1 MAAKNA
7 TLVCIVRL
15 KHLILGNPHGRGA
28 WFPQHRIH
36 RRGLFRVDD
45 FSAAWVCARML
56 LWLGRDGCALNFMPD
71 SIKVVLEFALLAIT
85 SVFFL
90 VDPFAVIPLFLA
102 VTADSTPSE
111 RRGVARRSAM
121 TCAIVLCSFALAGSL
136 IFKMFGITL
145 PAFKIAGGIILMGI
159 GLDMLQAKQS
169 GTKAT
174 AEEQQE
180 GAEKQDASIIPL
192 GMPMLAGPGAIS
204 TVMVL
209 VGESHSLWQHGV
221 IYATI
226 LLTSFISFMI
236 LAGADGVRKYLG
248 ETGIRILMRLMG
260 LLLVALAVQFVV
272 NGLTDFGLLKPLA
285 TPY

>member
-1 MAAKNA
+1 
-7 TLVCIVRL
+7 
-15 KHLILGNPHGRGA
+15 
-28 WFPQHRIH
+28 
-36 RRGLFRVDD
+36 
-45 FSAAWVCARML
+45 
-56 LWLGRDGCALNFMPD
+56 MPD
-71 SIKVVLEFALLAIT
+71 TIKVVLEFALLAIT

-111 RRGVARRSAM
+111 RRGVARRSAF

-209 VGESHSLWQHGV
+209 VGESHSVWQHAI

-260 LLLVALAVQFVV
+260 LLLVALAVQFIV
-272 NGLTDFGLLKPLA
+272 NGLTDFGLLKPLT

>member
-1 MAAKNA
+1 
-7 TLVCIVRL
+7 
-15 KHLILGNPHGRGA
+15 
-28 WFPQHRIH
+28 
-36 RRGLFRVDD
+36 
-45 FSAAWVCARML
+45 
-56 LWLGRDGCALNFMPD
+56 MPTT
-71 SIKVVLEFALLAIT
+71 VTTVLEFALLAIT

-90 VDPFAVIPLFLA
+90 VDPFAVIPIFLA
-102 VTADSTPSE
+102 VTANLPKDE
-111 RRGVARRSAM
+111 RRAMARRSAM

-174 AEEQQE
+174 VEEQQE
-180 GAEKQDASIIPL
+180 GAEKADASIIPL

-209 VGESHSLWQHGV
+209 VGESHSIWQHII

-226 LLTSFISFMI
+226 LLTAFVSFLV

-260 LLLVALAVQFVV
+260 LLLVALAVQFVA
-272 NGLTDFGLLKPLA
+272 NGLTDFGLLKHVT
-285 TPY
+285 TP

>member
-1 MAAKNA
+1 
-7 TLVCIVRL
+7 
-15 KHLILGNPHGRGA
+15 
-28 WFPQHRIH
+28 
-36 RRGLFRVDD
+36 
-45 FSAAWVCARML
+45 
-56 LWLGRDGCALNFMPD
+56 MPD

-102 VTADSTPSE
+102 VTADSTPPE
-111 RRGVARRSAM
+111 RRGVARRSAF

-209 VGESHSLWQHGV
+209 VGESHSVWQHAI

-226 LLTSFISFMI
+226 LLTSFLSFMI

-260 LLLVALAVQFVV
+260 LLLVALAVQFIA
-272 NGLTDFGLLKPLA
+272 NGLTDFGLLKQI
-285 TPY
+285 TTR

>member
-1 MAAKNA
+1 
-7 TLVCIVRL
+7 
-15 KHLILGNPHGRGA
+15 
-28 WFPQHRIH
+28 
-36 RRGLFRVDD
+36 
-45 FSAAWVCARML
+45 
-56 LWLGRDGCALNFMPD
+56 MPTT
-71 SIKVVLEFALLAIT
+71 IKTILEFALLALT
-85 SVFFL
+85 SIFFL

-102 VTADSTPSE
+102 VTAGSE
-111 RRGVARRSAM
+111 KAERNAIARKSAL
-121 TCAIVLCSFALAGSL
+121 TCAIVLTAFAIAGSL

-145 PAFKIAGGIILMGI
+145 PAFKIAGGIILLQI
-159 GLDMLQAKQS
+159 GLDMLQARQS
-169 GTKAT
+169 STKST
-174 AEEQQE
+174 PAETQE
-180 GAEKQDASIIPL
+180 GASKADASIIPL

-209 VGESHSLWQHGV
+209 VGESHTLWQHGIV
-221 IYATI
+221 YATI
-226 LLTSFISFMI
+226 LLTSFVSFMI

>member
-1 MAAKNA
+1 
-7 TLVCIVRL
+7 
-15 KHLILGNPHGRGA
+15 
-28 WFPQHRIH
+28 
-36 RRGLFRVDD
+36 
-45 FSAAWVCARML
+45 
-56 LWLGRDGCALNFMPD
+56 MPTT
-71 SIKVVLEFALLAIT
+71 IKTILEFALLALT
-85 SVFFL
+85 SIFFL

-102 VTADSTPSE
+102 VTAGAPRAE
-111 RRGVARRSAM
+111 RNGIARRSAL
-121 TCAIVLCSFALAGSL
+121 TCAIVLSAFAIAGSL

-145 PAFKIAGGIILMGI
+145 PAFKIAGGIILMQI
-159 GLDMLQAKQS
+159 GLDMLQGKQS
-169 GTKAT
+169 SQKSS

-180 GAEKQDASIIPL
+180 GAEKSDASIIPL

-209 VGESHSLWQHGV
+209 VGESHALWQHAV

-226 LLTSFISFMI
+226 LLTSFLSFMI

-272 NGLTDFGLLKPLA
+272 NGLTDFGLLKPLT